1 MHQKHCSYHW
11 DMNVMIQAINMFN
24 HDFIGNLFNFLD
36 KLLTNETFL
45 PDSLINLYMNLIAV
59 V

>member
-1 MHQKHCSYHW
+1 
-11 DMNVMIQAINMFN
+11 MNVMIQAINMFN

-45 PDSLINLYMNLIAV
+45 PDSMINL
-59 V
+59 